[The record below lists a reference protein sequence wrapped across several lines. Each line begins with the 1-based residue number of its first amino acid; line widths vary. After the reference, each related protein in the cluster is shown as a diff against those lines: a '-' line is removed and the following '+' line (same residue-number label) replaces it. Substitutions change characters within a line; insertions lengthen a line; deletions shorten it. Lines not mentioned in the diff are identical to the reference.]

1 MVLRDNN
8 IEAVAHY
15 KGFKALQYHE
25 KASVASEED
34 KQNVISKSLEL
45 YEEASKFADENRNL
59 THLVRLFIKSEFSKF
74 HCCILDSVVKAIVI
88 SKEAYENGLN
98 CLTGLSGDLKCSA
111 E

>member
-1 MVLRDNN
+1 MIRYNN
-8 IEAVAHY
+8 IEAITHY
-15 KGFKALQYHE
+15 KCIKANLYHE

-45 YEEASKFADENRNL
+45 YEEASKIADENRNP
-59 THLVRLFIKSEFSKF
+59 THTVRLFIESEFSKF